1 MPLARQD
8 DPPWSPQLNNQSISG
23 LSASVN
29 STLLAGHFLG
39 DVHIGE
45 SKSKLRS
52 TISCIKTEGD

>member
-8 DPPWSPQLNNQSISG
+8 DPLWSPQLNNQSISG
-23 LSASVN
+23 LSATTN

-52 TISCIKTEGD
+52 TISCTEAAGS